1 MLDIDIGYGTT
12 QSASRQPSAGIRGL
26 FILQNIQ
33 EEMQRIFPM
42 PKLHSKGTGAFVYAK
57 QTKPVAPTTPS
68 QILSSTDPRRHG
80 PLENT
85 VDQGSASPE
94 APHKTRPRMLRS
106 LQGERVYVGRAAS
119 LSFLQLLRDTVTQH
133 IGPSQFSH
141 NVKLED
147 MLETEAPK
155 NVSPDFEDQL
165 DLQQRQ
171 ALLRAYQIATSG
183 FLYLMPDSELMQLL
197 HNRRSETSH
206 AQHTTALLDVMIAI
220 GAQSHKHDPTK
231 VQIEHFFFARGQR
244 RAFASMLENPS
255 LEMVCLFLLMSFYML
270 GACRRNAAFMYLGV
284 AARAAVALGLHIDVS
299 GSLPVN
305 ELHRRACV
313 WMSLCNLDLLVSS
326 ILGRPP
332 ATASLRSESGASIS
346 EAPQRND
353 LADEGLVALYNLA
366 QILDET
372 ITRLYSEKAASA
384 QVAES
389 ILEKLKRWSD
399 GLPETLLAPPGTEQE
414 CLAAQDR
421 VIGSLHIA
429 CSYHFAII
437 IVTRPFLISALGVR
451 LARVHDSL
459 AERNLEDVFSEN
471 PVHSRLALACTDS
484 ALYMLQTCLEI
495 HRSHL
500 LLGNMCILKA
510 FIFAAALVVGFSLF
524 SQKDPI
530 PDLEEA
536 FTGAIDIL
544 HMFSQQSAQAGHYYE
559 ILSFLRNAIAEQ
571 RQRLSNQDQSSKSQ
585 YVSKLFS
592 LHGRRASRQID
603 GGVTVNLAT
612 LPSPF
617 DINSVP
623 LEWEGMELPFWD
635 SFPFTEETLPLQDRT
650 SDMNPL

>member
-1 MLDIDIGYGTT
+1 M
-12 QSASRQPSAGIRGL
+12 
-26 FILQNIQ
+26 
-33 EEMQRIFPM
+33 
-42 PKLHSKGTGAFVYAK
+42 
-57 QTKPVAPTTPS
+57 PS
-68 QILSSTDPRRHG
+68 QVLSSTDAQSHAS
-80 PLENT
+80 LET
-85 VDQGSASPE
+85 SVDQGLASPE
-94 APHKTRPRMLRS
+94 AQHKTRPRMLRS

-147 MLETEAPK
+147 MLETEAPR

-165 DLQQRQ
+165 DLQQRES
-171 ALLRAYQIATSG
+171 LLRAYQISTSG
-183 FLYLMPDSELMQLL
+183 FLYLMPDSELRQLL
-197 HNRRSETSH
+197 RNQRSDTGH
-206 AQHTTALLDVMIAI
+206 AQHTTALLDIMIAI
-220 GAQSHKHDPTK
+220 GAQSQKHDPTK

-244 RAFASMLENPS
+244 RAFVSMLENPS
-255 LEMVCLFLLMSFYML
+255 LEMVSLFLLMSFYML

-299 GSLPVN
+299 GSLSVS
-305 ELHRRACV
+305 EQQRRACV
-313 WMSLCNLDLLVSS
+313 WMSLCSLDLLVSS

-332 ATASLRSESGASIS
+332 ATASLRSESGGSIS
-346 EAPQRND
+346 EALQRND
-353 LADEGLVALYNLA
+353 LAEERLVALYNLA

-399 GLPETLLAPPGTEQE
+399 GLPEPLLAPPGTEQE
-414 CLAAQDR
+414 CVAAQDR

-437 IVTRPFLISALGVR
+437 VVTRPFLISTLGVR
-451 LARVHDSL
+451 LTRLLDSL
-459 AERNLEDVFSEN
+459 AERSLGDVHSEN

-524 SQKDPI
+524 SQKDPN

-536 FTGAIDIL
+536 FIGAIDIL
-544 HMFSQQSAQAGHYYE
+544 HTFSKQSAQAGHYYE

-592 LHGRRASRQID
+592 LNGRRASRQTE
-603 GGVTVNLAT
+603 GAATVNLAT
-612 LPSPF
+612 LTSPF

-623 LEWEGMELPFWD
+623 LEWECMELPFWD